1 MTKTIL
7 VLGATGRQGGAAAAR
22 LLADGW
28 RVRAL
33 TRNPDGPAAQALAK
47 AGAELVRGD
56 MGERASLDA
65 AMQGVYGVFSVQ
77 PPDWNPSDTS
87 AAEELRLGMNAA
99 DAAKAA
105 GVRHFVYS
113 SVNGADRQSRFRHLA
128 KWEIEKYIAKLGL
141 PATILRPSGFM
152 ENYADPM
159 YGIRDGTLAEATDPD
174 VPVKLI
180 AVDDIGEFVRLA
192 FKQPDKFMGKTIEIA
207 GDALTPPEIAASV
220 ARAIGRPVRYVHIP
234 IDAVRRQN
242 EILARIYEWLNGE
255 GYEVDVP
262 ALRSLHPGLM
272 NFKTWLEKKGKAMFG
287 NR

>member
-87 AAEELRLGMNAA
+87 AAE
-99 DAAKAA
+99 
-105 GVRHFVYS
+105 
-113 SVNGADRQSRFRHLA
+113 
-128 KWEIEKYIAKLGL
+128 
-141 PATILRPSGFM
+141 
-152 ENYADPM
+152 
-159 YGIRDGTLAEATDPD
+159 
-174 VPVKLI
+174 
-180 AVDDIGEFVRLA
+180 
-192 FKQPDKFMGKTIEIA
+192 
-207 GDALTPPEIAASV
+207 
-220 ARAIGRPVRYVHIP
+220 
-234 IDAVRRQN
+234 
-242 EILARIYEWLNGE
+242 
-255 GYEVDVP
+255 
-262 ALRSLHPGLM
+262 
-272 NFKTWLEKKGKAMFG
+272 
-287 NR
+287 